1 MLRWL
6 TRHIGNI
13 LLSIVLALVVWVVAV
28 NEANPNRED
37 TFRAI
42 PLVFVNQP
50 PDTIVYDLSA
60 TVVEVRLR
68 APESAWTSL
77 SARVISATIDLG
89 RGAPGE
95 DLHTVDINVPDPV
108 GRTVRVVRVEP
119 AAISLKLEPAGSARV
134 PVALNLIGE
143 PPVGYK
149 VGRLIT
155 EPSTVTVA
163 GPASWVSQ
171 VDSASGE
178 FSVQNARA
186 AVSETI
192 ALTPVGAN
200 GQVVPNVRLEPDRAL
215 TTVSIEQL
223 AGFRDVAVKIELT
236 GTIASGYRLVDVNVA
251 PLTVTVFGSPAE
263 LESLQGF
270 VETEP
275 IDIGGAR
282 ASIEKDALLNLPAGV
297 ALLGQ
302 QSVRVSVKIEPI
314 VGSLTVPSRPITV
327 GLQAGLAA
335 RVSPESVEVILVGAL
350 PVLDAIDLEKD
361 VRVIIDLSGLGIGTH
376 QLAPKVETPE
386 GIVAQSILPATVQ
399 VTIER
404 APRGTPVPGI
414 TPTPTRKP

>member
-6 TRHIGNI
+6 TRHTGNI

-42 PLVFVNQP
+42 PLVLVNQP

-60 TVVEVRLR
+60 TVVDVRLR
-68 APESAWTSL
+68 APESAWTAL
-77 SARVISATIDLG
+77 SARVISATIDLS

-95 DLHTVDINVPDPV
+95 DMHIVDINVPDPMA
-108 GRTVRVVRVEP
+108 RTVRVVRVEP
-119 AAISLKLEPAGSARV
+119 AAISLKLESAGSARV

-149 VGRLIT
+149 VDRLLT

-186 AVSETI
+186 PVSQTI
-192 ALTPVGAN
+192 ALEPVDAN
-200 GQVVPNVRLEPDRAL
+200 GQAVPNVRLEPDRAL

-236 GTIASGYRLVDVNVA
+236 GTIASGYRMVDVNVA
-251 PLTVTVFGSPAE
+251 PLTITVFGSPAE

-282 ASIEKDALLNLPAGV
+282 ASIEKDARLNLPTGV

-314 VGSLTVPSRPITV
+314 VGSLTVPSRPISV
-327 GLQAGLAA
+327 GLQTGLAA

-386 GIVAQSILPATVQ
+386 GIIAQSILPATVQ

-404 APRGTPVPGI
+404 ATRGTPAPGT

>member
-60 TVVEVRLR
+60 TVVDVRLR

-282 ASIEKDALLNLPAGV
+282 ASIEKDALLTLPAGV

>member
-1 MLRWL
+1 
-6 TRHIGNI
+6 
-13 LLSIVLALVVWVVAV
+13 
-28 NEANPNRED
+28 
-37 TFRAI
+37 
-42 PLVFVNQP
+42 
-50 PDTIVYDLSA
+50 DTIVYDLSA
-60 TVVEVRLR
+60 TTADVRLR

-77 SARVISATIDLG
+77 GARVISATIDLG
-89 RGAPGE
+89 AQAPGE
-95 DLHTVDINVPDPV
+95 ALHPIHVSVPDPIA
-108 GRTVRVVRVEP
+108 RLVRVVRVEP
-119 AAISLKLEPAGSARV
+119 AAISVKLEPIGSAGV
-134 PVALNLIGE
+134 PVGVNLIGE

-149 VGRLIT
+149 VGRLVT
-155 EPSTVTVA
+155 QPPTVTVA

-186 AVSETI
+186 PVSETI
-192 ALTPVGAN
+192 ALKPVGAN
-200 GQVVPNVRLEPDRAL
+200 GQAVPNVRLEPDRAL

-236 GTIASGYRLVDVNVA
+236 GTIASGYRMVDVNVA

-327 GLQAGLAA
+327 GLQTGLAA

-404 APRGTPVPGI
+404 APRGAPAPGT